1 MRIMK
6 RFFFLTLCFN
16 ANYSYSQDYFNPMF
30 LGSDVDSIDD
40 LSYLTAGNNVAP
52 GSYFLSLS
60 VDESFLRSMNV
71 KFKEDKNKKVVACF
85 TQEIIDIIPFN
96 KDALNKLNAAP
107 HKNDCID
114 LSEYIDNFSYDVDLS
129 KLTLTLKIPQIYLKS
144 IRSTLA
150 NEADWND
157 GIPALLT
164 NYNINGS
171 YTKNKKMDDYSST
184 FVGITNRLNI
194 GSWRFNSSTY
204 YNQNKMGNNST
215 HEWNSNSIYATKNI
229 NSIKSTLNIG
239 QSVLGSML
247 FDSNTY
253 VGLSLATSNEM
264 LPESE
269 KGYSPVIKGI
279 AETRSKLTIR
289 QNNNILYQEYINPG
303 PYNIDNLNS
312 VGTSGDYE
320 VELTTDQGKVT
331 SYTVPYS
338 SLPNLLRHR
347 RYNYSI
353 SAGKLDISQADK
365 SKFSQGTFGYGLPL
379 DTTIYTG
386 YQIAKNY
393 TAFGLGLG
401 KDIGDIGALS
411 LDSIQAKA
419 KIKEKNYVGNSYR
432 ILYAKSFSETGTNF
446 QLTGYR
452 YSTSNYYSLSE
463 ANYHESTKYNINDY
477 VSYSRF
483 ERKKNSFQINVSQNL
498 ADYGQ
503 LYLWGNINSY
513 WGTDTKSQNTQ
524 IGWNKTFPKLNN
536 VNVQASYNKNKY
548 KDINDDMF
556 YLSLSMPLSYGT
568 DRNRMYVTNSTNV
581 NKSNVNN
588 STSVYGNALED
599 KLNYNI
605 YQTVNNH
612 NHNRTNVN
620 ARYKANSADINAGT
634 TVTGDS
640 KEIDYGL
647 AGTLLVHQGGI
658 VMAREA
664 NDTAILVEAKGATGA
679 KINRAGENITINRYG
694 YALIPYATAYHY
706 NDVSL
711 SPESFGS
718 GYDIDGKILKVAPTR
733 GAISKV
739 VFDIRKGY
747 NFLVDI
753 KYKDKP
759 LKFGTLVVSRA
770 DKTTSIV
777 NDDSTVYLTGVRAG
791 NQYTVKVN
799 KDNSCEFTINYDEN
813 NKMESINN
821 LNLICQ

>member
-1 MRIMK
+1 M
-6 RFFFLTLCFN
+6 
-16 ANYSYSQDYFNPMF
+16 
-30 LGSDVDSIDD
+30 
-40 LSYLTAGNNVAP
+40 
-52 GSYFLSLS
+52 
-60 VDESFLRSMNV
+60 
-71 KFKEDKNKKVVACF
+71 
-85 TQEIIDIIPFN
+85 
-96 KDALNKLNAAP
+96 
-107 HKNDCID
+107 
-114 LSEYIDNFSYDVDLS
+114 
-129 KLTLTLKIPQIYLKS
+129 
-144 IRSTLA
+144 
-150 NEADWND
+150 
-157 GIPALLT
+157 
-164 NYNINGS
+164 
-171 YTKNKKMDDYSST
+171 
-184 FVGITNRLNI
+184 
-194 GSWRFNSSTY
+194 
-204 YNQNKMGNNST
+204 
-215 HEWNSNSIYATKNI
+215 
-229 NSIKSTLNIG
+229 
-239 QSVLGSML
+239 
-247 FDSNTY
+247 
-253 VGLSLATSNEM
+253 SLATSNEM

-320 VELTTDQGKVT
+320 VELTTDQGTVT
-331 SYTVPYS
+331 RYTVPYS

-386 YQIAKNY
+386 YQIAENY

-411 LDSIQAKA
+411 VDSIQAKA
-419 KIKEKNYVGNSYR
+419 KIKGKSYVGNSYR
-432 ILYAKSFSETGTNF
+432 ILYAKSFTETGTNF

-463 ANYHESTKYNINDY
+463 ANYHDSTKYDINDY

-483 ERKKNSFQINVSQNL
+483 ERKKNSFQINVSQSL

-503 LYLWGNINSY
+503 LYVWGNINSY

-524 IGWNKTFPKLNN
+524 VGWNKTFQELNN
-536 VNVQASYNKNKY
+536 VNVSASYNKNKY
-548 KDINDDMF
+548 KSINDDMF
-556 YLSLSMPLSYGT
+556 YLSLSMPLSSGI

-581 NKSNVNN
+581 NKSNTNN
-588 STSVYGNALED
+588 STSLYGNALED

-605 YQTVNNH
+605 YQSVNSH

-620 ARYKANSADINAGT
+620 ARYRADSADINAGT

-647 AGTLLVHQGGI
+647 AGTLLVHQGGV

-679 KINRAGENITINRYG
+679 RLDRAGENITINRYG

-706 NDVSL
+706 NDVAL
-711 SPESFGS
+711 SPESFGA
-718 GYDIDGKILKVAPTR
+718 GYDIDGKVMKVAPTR

-747 NFLVDI
+747 NFLVNL
-753 KYKDKP
+753 KYKDNP
-759 LKFGTLVVSRA
+759 LKFGTLVVSEA

-777 NDDSTVYLTGVRAG
+777 NDDSTVYLTGVRTG
-791 NQYTVKVN
+791 NEYTVKLDKN
-799 KDNSCEFTINYDEN
+799 KSCKFTVNYDEN
-813 NKMESINN
+813 KKMESINN